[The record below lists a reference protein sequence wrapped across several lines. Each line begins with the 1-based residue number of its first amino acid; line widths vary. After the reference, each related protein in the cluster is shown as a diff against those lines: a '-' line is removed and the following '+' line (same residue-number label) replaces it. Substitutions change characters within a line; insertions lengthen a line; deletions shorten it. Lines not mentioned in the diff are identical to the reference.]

1 MSLPALVKQWTS
13 YFNNPKGVGTMTQ
26 RKKPNKQQRL
36 EKRKEKADLYNE
48 AFMHGYVVGVV
59 EGHKQALEGK
69 LQTKEVMRLK

>member
-1 MSLPALVKQWTS
+1 
-13 YFNNPKGVGTMTQ
+13 MTQ

-48 AFMHGYVVGVV
+48 AFMHGYVIGVV